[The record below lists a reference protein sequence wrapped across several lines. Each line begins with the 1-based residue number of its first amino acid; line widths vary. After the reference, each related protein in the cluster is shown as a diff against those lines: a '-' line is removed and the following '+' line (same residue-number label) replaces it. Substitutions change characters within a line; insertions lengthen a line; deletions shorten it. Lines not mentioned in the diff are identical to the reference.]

1 MPESVAGKM
10 VVGVEDKHV
19 VGGALVCNGSI
30 WTFRET
36 EISRAI
42 DWLRVN
48 GWVPTNS
55 IMAEMLPHGSGFGAG
70 IEDTRIDFSDR
81 HGNR

>member
-19 VGGALVCNGSI
+19 VGGALVCNGSK

-36 EISRAI
+36 EINRAI

-55 IMAEMLPHGSGFGAG
+55 IMAEMLQAAFASAHHV
-70 IEDTRIDFSDR
+70 T
-81 HGNR
+81 N